1 MPTEWILEQFSPF
14 RSIYVSARVVSLP
27 RWKVECLSS
36 LRPRNRVNCPN
47 RKPLGHVKVSAGK
60 NQKRTRARTSKVQEA
75 GSTQKQQNESVLA
88 KNPPSPAL
96 PLALP
101 LSLLLALPGL
111 FSPALAVDEPR
122 ENSGETPKLLKTVDF
137 GPLMQQVQKA
147 IKSKWQPPVSS
158 KSLKTRVSFM
168 LFKDGRVQGLK
179 TLASS
184 GDKEFDRSALKAVE
198 NALDPEGK
206 LCPLPATA
214 PDSIE
219 IEFALDYN
227 VESNVLT
234 PAEQIQLLWKNAVE
248 GQLDKLR

>member
-122 ENSGETPKLLKTVDF
+122 ENSGETQIAQDSRLR
-137 GPLMQQVQKA
+137 
-147 IKSKWQPPVSS
+147 PPHAAGA
-158 KSLKTRVSFM
+158 KGHQEQM
-168 LFKDGRVQGLK
+168 
-179 TLASS
+179 
-184 GDKEFDRSALKAVE
+184 
-198 NALDPEGK
+198 
-206 LCPLPATA
+206 ATA
-214 PDSIE
+214 GIE
-219 IEFALDYN
+219 QK
-227 VESNVLT
+227 S
-234 PAEQIQLLWKNAVE
+234 
-248 GQLDKLR
+248 